1 MTPTPC
7 HPRVQ
12 CGWTALIWSAMNG
25 HVEVAR
31 LLLEGKADI
40 HAAAQ
45 VRRGA
50 QGMRTRRANLVR
62 LG

>member
-1 MTPTPC
+1 MQAG
-7 HPRVQ
+7 V
-12 CGWTALIWSAMNG
+12 TALIMSAANG
-25 HVEVAR
+25 KVEVAR

-40 HAAAQ
+40 HAAMQ